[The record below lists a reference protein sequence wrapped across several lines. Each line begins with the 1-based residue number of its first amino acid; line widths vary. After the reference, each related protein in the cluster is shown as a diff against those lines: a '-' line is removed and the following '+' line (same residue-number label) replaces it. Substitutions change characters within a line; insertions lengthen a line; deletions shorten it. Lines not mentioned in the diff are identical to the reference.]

1 MGLSLWPQL
10 NLVVNYSYLDL
21 ASCALIY
28 IYVYKHI
35 VYIINGSREDRKR
48 DVVVILMK
56 DLANEQT
63 RLNSDN
69 SVVCL

>member
-1 MGLSLWPQL
+1 MHL
-10 NLVVNYSYLDL
+10 
-21 ASCALIY
+21 C

>member
-1 MGLSLWPQL
+1 MAW
-10 NLVVNYSYLDL
+10 
-21 ASCALIY
+21 
-28 IYVYKHI
+28 H
-35 VYIINGSREDRKR
+35 SREDRKR

-63 RLNSDN
+63 RLNGDN

>member
-1 MGLSLWPQL
+1 MATTKFSSKLQLLGLGFVCTSI
-10 NLVVNYSYLDL
+10 YSIYE
-21 ASCALIY
+21 ASYSRYSIMNG
-28 IYVYKHI
+28 KH
-35 VYIINGSREDRKR
+35 SEDRKR

>member
-1 MGLSLWPQL
+1 MAAQ
-10 NLVVNYSYLDL
+10 
-21 ASCALIY
+21 
-28 IYVYKHI
+28 
-35 VYIINGSREDRKR
+35 EDRKR